1 MSIEED
7 IIFVI
12 NEVWEIMKRA
22 KADTIQVGL
31 SVEGVILWKH
41 GIKVGKADSWNKL
54 KVGLLNVA
62 NVAA

>member
-22 KADTIQVGL
+22 KADTMQVGS
-31 SVEGVILWKH
+31 SVEGVIL
-41 GIKVGKADSWNKL
+41 
-54 KVGLLNVA
+54 
-62 NVAA
+62 